1 MDFAGDL
8 DAFYADFGVPVTPA
22 VGAPFVGL
30 FNEITVELFEWAG
43 AGDYQLQYIAGR
55 ASLAHGAQLSLK
67 ARQFRVASLPRDLGD
82 GLECVVAL
90 AEVSA

>member
-30 FNEITVELFEWAG
+30 FNEITVEMFEWAG
-43 AGDYQLQYIAGR
+43 AGDYQLQYIAAR
-55 ASLAHGAQLSLK
+55 ASLAPGAELVLK
-67 ARQFRVASLPRDLGD
+67 GRQFRVASIPRMIGD
-82 GLECVVAL
+82 GLERVVAL
-90 AEVSA
+90 AEISA